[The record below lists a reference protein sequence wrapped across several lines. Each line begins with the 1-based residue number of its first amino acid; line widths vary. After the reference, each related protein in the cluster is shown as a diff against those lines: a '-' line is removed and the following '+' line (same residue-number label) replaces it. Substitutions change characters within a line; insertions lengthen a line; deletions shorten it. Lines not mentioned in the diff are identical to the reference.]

1 MDVYSTDADSESREE
16 KTVMYKAGTLVL
28 LRAAD
33 LMSDVVIG
41 EFMEDVYEGENE
53 ASVKIHH
60 NDLDNP
66 LVLITSIIK
75 SIKLGD
81 VLREVALVSL
91 DILSENEY
99 IDLTEKENYQPI
111 PTEKETEETE
121 SSEQGISL
129 APLLIE
135 LSSRRQR
142 RAPSWLVNDFILQ

>member
-16 KTVMYKAGTLVL
+16 KTVIYKAGTLVL

-111 PTEKETEETE
+111 PTEKETE